1 MDRGRFDSWRD
12 VAAPIANFTM
22 QAASLTTPPASA
34 ERLANGYES
43 RVSLKRGAFR
53 AITVIDADRMI
64 REEKHP
70 ACIGRRAIAPRCM
83 RHHRQATLDVQ
94 GGSMSADTNMAFV
107 RRYYAECANNS
118 DPGKQHALSVA
129 DEILSANFAM
139 SYNSQPDA
147 EAMRG
152 LDRHK
157 EFLVGHAHTFRDEH
171 WTIEAIVADERIV
184 ACQWRVQ
191 ATHTDTGNRID
202 IRGADF
208 FTVAHGQLAELRRF
222 LDVRTLTEQM
232 QPAPPQPEGSA

>member
-1 MDRGRFDSWRD
+1 
-12 VAAPIANFTM
+12 
-22 QAASLTTPPASA
+22 
-34 ERLANGYES
+34 
-43 RVSLKRGAFR
+43 
-53 AITVIDADRMI
+53 
-64 REEKHP
+64 
-70 ACIGRRAIAPRCM
+70 
-83 RHHRQATLDVQ
+83 
-94 GGSMSADTNMAFV
+94 MSTDTNIAIV
-107 RRYYAECANNS
+107 RRYYEECANDS

-129 DEILSANFAM
+129 DEILSANFVM

-157 EFLVGHAHTFRDEH
+157 EFLVGHAHTFRNEH

-191 ATHTDTGNRID
+191 ATHSDTGNQMD

-208 FTVAHGQLAELRRF
+208 FTMAHGQLAELRRF

-232 QPAPPQPEGSA
+232 QPAPPQPEASA